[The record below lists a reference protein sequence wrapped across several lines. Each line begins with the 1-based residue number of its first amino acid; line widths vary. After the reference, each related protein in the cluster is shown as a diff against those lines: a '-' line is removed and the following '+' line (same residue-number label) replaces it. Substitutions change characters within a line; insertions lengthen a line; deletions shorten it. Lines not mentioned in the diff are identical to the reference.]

1 MAETIEEAKKARA
14 EALKKFK
21 EEYFELCYEI
31 EEKEKRKKEVED
43 LISFYEVM
51 TKGD

>member
-1 MAETIEEAKKARA
+1 MPETIEEAKKARE

-21 EEYFELCYEI
+21 KEYFDLCYEI

-51 TKGD
+51 AKGE